1 MECKDAVKSPM
12 QLFLD
17 SPTLQFAFGIFVTA
31 IIGVLILVRS
41 TSVKK
46 FKKAMIKAKLL
57 RRDTEAISFAVK
69 AVVYVFGALKSVKV
83 KGKALAAYFQ
93 ILVSHLS
100 VHTLLC
106 VRC

>member
-17 SPTLQFAFGIFVTA
+17 SPTLQFAFGIFVAA

-46 FKKAMIKAKLL
+46 FKKAIIKAKAL
-57 RRDTEAISFAVK
+57 RRDTEAISLTVK
-69 AVVYVFGALKSVKV
+69 AVVFVFGVLKSMKV
-83 KGKALAAYFQ
+83 KAKALAAYFQ
-93 ILVSHLS
+93 IMVSHLS
-100 VHTLLC
+100 VHTSLC

>member
-17 SPTLQFAFGIFVTA
+17 SSTLQFAFGIFVAA

-46 FKKAMIKAKLL
+46 FKRAMIKARALG
-57 RRDTEAISFAVK
+57 RDSEAISLTVK
-69 AVVYVFGALKSVKV
+69 AVVYAFGALKSMKV
-83 KGKALAAYFQ
+83 KGKTLAAYFQ
-93 ILVSHLS
+93 IMVSHLS
-100 VHTLLC
+100 VHTSLC